1 MNQYYTKNKKLEEE
15 NKFLLAE
22 LEKAYKNL
30 EIVLQQSKHE
40 QDIAY
45 QELDN
50 KYEALEKL
58 YAQLSNKENMLV
70 HLEKLSSIGQFIT
83 EIIHELNN
91 PLTVIKGVTELLLY
105 GQIDDTIKKDLNQI
119 AVQADRMTNYLNRF
133 KVMAYKGKQDFDIFD
148 LNENVQDFI
157 NTLDILKP
165 KSVTI
170 KSHLCSDVLKV
181 WGDSYQITQIF
192 LNLAKNAF
200 DALKENGQELEIITK
215 RVNREW
221 LKVLCSNG
229 DVFCQNKH
237 EWETAFNQSTNFA
250 LVEIND
256 DGAGIP
262 KQYIGNIFEAFFT
275 SKERGKGTGLGLS
288 IATDISERH
297 NANLTVKSELGIGT
311 SFKFI
316 IPLSN
321 KKPKESNTLA

>member
-1 MNQYYTKNKKLEEE
+1 MNQYLTKNKELEEE
-15 NKFLLAE
+15 NQFLLAE

-30 EIVLQQSKHE
+30 ETVLQQSKHE

-45 QELDN
+45 HELDN
-50 KYEALEKL
+50 KYDALEKL
-58 YAQLSNKENMLV
+58 YTQLSNKENMLV

-91 PLTVIKGVTELLLY
+91 PLTVIKGVTELLLF
-105 GQIDDTIKKDLNQI
+105 GNINDTIKKDLNSI

-133 KVMAYKGKQDFDIFD
+133 KVMAYKGEQDFDVFD
-148 LNENVQDFI
+148 LNENVINFI
-157 NTLDILKP
+157 ETIDIIKP
-165 KSVTI
+165 KSVNI
-170 KSHLCSDVLKV
+170 KSHLCSDTLKV
-181 WGDSYQITQIF
+181 WGDPYQITQIF

-200 DALKENGQELEIITK
+200 DALKDNGHELGIITK

-221 LKVLCSNG
+221 LKILCSNG
-229 DVFCQNKH
+229 KVFCQSKNEWVTTFNK
-237 EWETAFNQSTNFA
+237 STNFA
-250 LVEIND
+250 LVEIRD

-262 KQYIGNIFEAFFT
+262 KEFIGNIFDAFFT

-288 IATDISERH
+288 IASDISKRH
-297 NANLTVKSELGIGT
+297 NANLTVKSEPGIGT

-321 KKPKESNTLA
+321 KKPKMSNTLN